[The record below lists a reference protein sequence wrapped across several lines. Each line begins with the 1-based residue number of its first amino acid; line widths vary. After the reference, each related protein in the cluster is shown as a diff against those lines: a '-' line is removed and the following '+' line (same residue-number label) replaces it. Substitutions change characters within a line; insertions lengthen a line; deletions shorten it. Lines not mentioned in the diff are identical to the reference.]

1 MQKINGL
8 VAAPFTAFDKN
19 GELNLSVIEQYAE
32 FLVANGVSGALVG
45 GTTGECGSLTFE
57 ERLKVTERWCEVTRG
72 LENFPIFAHVGHSCL
87 KESQMLAAQAEK
99 VGASAIAA
107 LAPYYFKP
115 NSVETLIA
123 HCAEIAAAAPSLPFY
138 YYHLPSITGVF
149 IPVIEFLRAM
159 GDRIPNFGGVKF
171 TYEDM
176 NDFGLCLEF
185 EDRRY
190 DILCGRDESLLAG
203 LALGSIG
210 AVGST
215 YNYMTPIYLEIIK
228 AFQSGD
234 MLTAQKAQEK
244 VRQVI
249 DIKLKFGGINAG
261 KSIMRMVGVDCGN
274 VRLPLPEMTEEKYA
288 AFQKALDEIGFFD
301 FSSKSSN
308 NKVVSQVSE
317 S

>member
-1 MQKINGL
+1 MQKTNGL
-8 VAAPFTAFDKN
+8 IAAPFTPFGQD
-19 GELNLSVIEQYAE
+19 GELNLAVIEQYAD

-72 LENFPIFAHVGHSCL
+72 LENFPVFAHVGHSCL

-99 VGASAIAA
+99 VGASAVAA

-123 HCAEIAAAAPSLPFY
+123 HCAGIAAAAPSLPFY

-149 IPVIEFLRAM
+149 TPVISILKAL

-176 NDFGLCLEF
+176 NDFGMCFEF
-185 EDRRY
+185 EDRHY
-190 DILCGRDESLLAG
+190 DILCGRDEALLAG
-203 LALGSIG
+203 LALGAVG

-215 YNYMTPIYLEIIK
+215 YNYMSPIFLKMIK
-228 AFQSGD
+228 AFESGD

-249 DIKLKFGGINAG
+249 DVKLQFGGINAG

-274 VRLPLPEMTEEKYA
+274 VRLPLPEMTDEKYEG
-288 AFQKALDEIGFFD
+288 FQKALDEIGFFE
-301 FSSKSSN
+301 FCSRSTHN
-308 NKVVSQVSE
+308 TLIA
-317 S
+317 